1 MTVSREPVQWG
12 RECVCVYGSVCMC
25 VCCFIKP
32 AVVKQLSVVEKKS
45 LLYHGVAFAHFV
57 HVLEKRER
65 EGESHGVDLTVGLI
79 VSQGLHDMQ
88 SDSVALVSVL
98 PAALH
103 CSDCISMKSIHS
115 NENHAGLKE
124 THHRKILLL
133 RKNK

>member
-1 MTVSREPVQWG
+1 MVL
-12 RECVCVYGSVCMC
+12 
-25 VCCFIKP
+25 
-32 AVVKQLSVVEKKS
+32 LSPTLSTYWKK
-45 LLYHGVAFAHFV
+45 
-57 HVLEKRER
+57 ERER
-65 EGESHGVDLTVGLI
+65 ERESHGVDLTVGLI

-88 SDSVALVSVL
+88 SDSVALVRVL

-133 RKNK
+133 LRKINNSKQIRWILVLVLNNYCCITCHMV